1 MGRAKWSLRSF
12 LTLGVEHLIT
22 RTGKWHLSMASVLL
36 EKFSGSKAIPLK
48 PLNLNLVP
56 TLLFIFVAGLE
67 KGYWGSDGTRL
78 PNTAQNKLEFIDL
91 ILLEVASSSFC
102 YTFLPPFLARCC
114 HNCIST
120 STVQQSNSDDVQ
132 SNVGSAWQHKLLFY
146 VLDSKNGTQP
156 EEDSKRRLFVWRSSY
171 WMVSPFYQLEAAPE
185 AAYAGIACC
194 VSTWSSWGLS
204 NPALQSV
211 TSLSMPLQTS
221 NLEMTYSILPSLLES
236 SKLGTWYIWVV
247 GARVIFVFVC
257 WYFNA
262 SI

>member
-78 PNTAQNKLEFIDL
+78 PNTAQNQLEFIDL
-91 ILLEVASSSFC
+91 ILLELASSSFC

-120 STVQQSNSDDVQ
+120 SIVQQSNSDDVQ

-146 VLDSKNGTQP
+146 VWNSKNGPSQKKTASAVCLFEALP
-156 EEDSKRRLFVWRSSY
+156 TEWFHHSTNSRLRPRLHMQGSHVAFR
-171 WMVSPFYQLEAAPE
+171 LD
-185 AAYAGIACC
+185 
-194 VSTWSSWGLS
+194 
-204 NPALQSV
+204 
-211 TSLSMPLQTS
+211 PLGGWATPLY
-221 NLEMTYSILPSLLES
+221 NL
-236 SKLGTWYIWVV
+236 
-247 GARVIFVFVC
+247 
-257 WYFNA
+257 
-262 SI
+262 